1 MNNKQIAQRVRE
13 LREQRKLTQE
23 EVADVLG
30 MGQPA
35 YSDLEKGSTT
45 FKAVQLDKLAT
56 FYGLSLDELLR
67 GGQPVLTMNEHASHG
82 YLQSTVQN
90 GVSDD
95 LIKRI
100 CDLLESNV
108 AMNRELGGL
117 LQRMSRHLDQ
127 REK

>member
-35 YSDLEKGSTT
+35 YSDLEKGVTA
-45 FKAVQLDKLAT
+45 FKAVQLDKLANY
-56 FYGLSLDELLR
+56 YGMSLDEILR
-67 GGQPVLTMNEHASHG
+67 GGQPVLNMTDHASHG
-82 YLQSTVQN
+82 YLQSQVQN
-90 GVSDD
+90 GVNED
-95 LIKRI
+95 LLKRI

-108 AMNRELGGL
+108 AVTKELGHL
-117 LQRMSRHLDQ
+117 LQRMNSRT
-127 REK
+127 